1 MNWRDE
7 WIALAGRIDGLL
19 RAGEFFVLTLRISS
33 EDPYRVADNHLG
45 KQAREIVDGLSS
57 FLDSYRSAIPIGA
70 VGALER
76 FLQRYSAHI
85 KDETLQELPGLK
97 LRLTALA
104 ALRAEIQYHLSD
116 FEALAIKRAERAFL
130 HLRQSIVVDEELR
143 RKWQAAFK
151 SGELACEKL
160 GATHL
165 MLHGIW
171 AFKVSAKGGRTDLVF
186 GNAIPD
192 SQTVTQVAEA
202 LVLTEWKIVRDAA
215 KVERIAET
223 AREQLR
229 QYSSGVLAGIEL
241 SNYRYAVLVSK
252 TQLPELEDI
261 QVGSGKCRHINIPV
275 SPLAPSK
282 AARR

>member
-57 FLDSYRSAIPIGA
+57 FLASYSSAIPIGA

-85 KDETLQELPGLK
+85 KDETVEGLPGLK

-130 HLRQSIVVDEELR
+130 HLRQSIIADEELH
-143 RKWQAAFK
+143 RKWQSAFE

-160 GATHL
+160 GAAHL

-186 GNAIPD
+186 GTAMLD
-192 SQTVTQVAEA
+192 SQTVTQVADA
-202 LVLTEWKIVRDAA
+202 LVLTEWKLVRNVAQ
-215 KVERIAET
+215 VERIAQT
-223 AREQLR
+223 AREQIR
-229 QYSSGVLAGIEL
+229 QYSAGVLAGIEL
-241 SNYRYAVLVSK
+241 ANYRYVVLVSEE
-252 TQLPELEDI
+252 QLPDLEDV

-275 SPLAPSK
+275 SPLPPSK